1 LKRFTYKIT
10 ATEARVVEPCNI
22 AITDIESLPADF
34 GKFFE
39 LVTIPVTT
47 GFKSAPVLMEG
58 VLYPCIQLLVAS
70 KDGALT
76 WTATLQGSNLEGT
89 DDDIFVDVITTPVTV
104 ADALG
109 STLLIPTNLI
119 KNFKYLRVKIN
130 AVAGSGTGYL
140 IGHGVGNA

>member
-10 ATEARVVEPCNI
+10 ATEARIVEPAGI
-22 AITDIESLPADF
+22 SVTDNTSLPADF

-39 LVTIPVTT
+39 LITIPVTT
-47 GFKSAPVLMEG
+47 GFKSAPIGMEG
-58 VLYPCIQLLVAS
+58 VLYPSVQLLVAS
-70 KDGALT
+70 KDGAIN

-89 DDDIFVDVITTPVTV
+89 DDDIFVDVITTPVSV

-109 STLLIPTNLI
+109 STLLFPTNLI
-119 KNFKYLRVKIN
+119 KNFKYMRVKIS